1 MRCES
6 ESRKLRLAC
15 ADTTQAIREKQSAVP
30 DYGGQFGLAFAAR
43 LMPVRLGPVAPYQ
56 ISTEWFLPIGRL
68 VLDVLL
74 VLRLGQFALLKWREQ
89 INRDG
94 KKRGRVMFAGN
105 FAHGL
110 EEA

>member
-1 MRCES
+1 MRCGF
-6 ESRKLRLAC
+6 ESRELRLAC
-15 ADTTQAIREKQSAVP
+15 ADTTRAIQEKQTAVLEYRTRI
-30 DYGGQFGLAFAAR
+30 DLQRAR
-43 LMPVRLGPVAPYQ
+43 TL
-56 ISTEWFLPIGRL
+56 I
-68 VLDVLL
+68 
-74 VLRLGQFALLKWREQ
+74 VLRLRRFALLEWREQ